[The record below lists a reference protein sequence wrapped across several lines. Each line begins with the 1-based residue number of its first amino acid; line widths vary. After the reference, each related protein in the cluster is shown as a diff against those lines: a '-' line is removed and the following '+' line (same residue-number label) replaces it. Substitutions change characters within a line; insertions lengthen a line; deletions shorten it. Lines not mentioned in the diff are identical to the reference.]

1 MTIKELENR
10 IEKKKAQIERKTNT
24 IAKKEKQIAK
34 KEAEIAKLDADS
46 NDARWL
52 KSDISWLNDDIKRNL
67 NEIEECKATLKK
79 YEEQLKGERE
89 KEASFI
95 KEVPE
100 TMKTLEAELIEEWTR
115 NDIERRAF
123 LNEEYKELGYKDF
136 INKHHWS
143 GYEFS
148 MKTDEEIRK
157 ANIRDARNFILD
169 LLNRVKEITGE
180 VTDWSEIQ
188 LTYGNTFP
196 VLNGYVY
203 GKEGRAEVES
213 ILAGG
218 YNIQRLHIRTLVKA
232 F

>member
-10 IEKKKAQIERKTNT
+10 IEKKKAQIVRKTNT
-24 IAKKEKQIAK
+24 IAKKEKQIEK
-34 KEAEIAKLDADS
+34 KEAKIAKVGSDS
-46 NDARWL
+46 NEGKWL
-52 KSDISWLNDDIKRNL
+52 NSDIYWLREDIKRNHS
-67 NEIEECKATLKK
+67 EIKEGKATLKK

-115 NDIERRAF
+115 NDIDRRAF

-136 INKHHWS
+136 IDKHHRS
-143 GYEFS
+143 GYEFR
-148 MKTDEEIRK
+148 MKTDEEIYK
-157 ANIRDARNFILD
+157 ANVRDARNFILD
-169 LLNRVKEITGE
+169 LLNRVKDITGE